1 MPKIYFSQLFYFK
14 QDSQIIL
21 NMGCVPSLPPKSP
34 ESITSVSEKFEN
46 KTNFFTPILIL
57 ATPNL
62 KKQIS
67 GSQHSSISQADDFSS
82 PYARVR
88 SPPHD
93 YDKVKREEH
102 PYAQVVPNRGGLQT
116 DGSLDETD
124 GENSISCRQ
133 SMDTLELDGPRE
145 NIPAASAIAGRVSAS
160 QDLPYMTPPIVQ
172 PGQHFSGDSQ
182 DSSSK

>member
-1 MPKIYFSQLFYFK
+1 
-14 QDSQIIL
+14 
-21 NMGCVPSLPPKSP
+21 MGCASSS
-34 ESITSVSEKFEN
+34 ESINNDLKPNNNNINSMAPYSITA
-46 KTNFFTPILIL
+46 P
-57 ATPNL
+57 PNL

-124 GENSISCRQ
+124 GENSISRRQ
-133 SMDTLELDGPRE
+133 SLDNLELDGPRE
-145 NIPAASAIAGRVSAS
+145 NIPAASAIAGHVSAS

-172 PGQHFSGDSQ
+172 QGQHFSGDSQ
-182 DSSSK
+182 DSSSKLIFFIVCKLLKVNNFFF

>member
-1 MPKIYFSQLFYFK
+1 MHK
-14 QDSQIIL
+14 
-21 NMGCVPSLPPKSP
+21 MGCSSSTESADDVSKPKNNNNNNNNNSSPSKPYIIAAP
-34 ESITSVSEKFEN
+34 
-46 KTNFFTPILIL
+46 
-57 ATPNL
+57 PNL

-102 PYAQVVPNRGGLQT
+102 PYAVPNRGLQT

-124 GENSISCRQ
+124 GENSISRRQ
-133 SMDTLELDGPRE
+133 SLGNLELDGPRE
-145 NIPAASAIAGRVSAS
+145 NIPAASAIAGHVSAS

-172 PGQHFSGDSQ
+172 QSQHFSGDSQ
-182 DSSSK
+182 DSSS